1 MAAGALSPG
10 GLVVRLGHET
20 ITPYRRSTM
29 QDAATTEFS
38 GVSRQALARLYEA
51 FAQGDIDTVMA
62 TLTEDI
68 ERRVNRP
75 SPVAGTY
82 RGKEAVLGFFS
93 RMMAPYEGTLRVDVV
108 VMLADDHHGLVRVA
122 ERAERPGDG
131 VEGGFKWSSQR
142 WLVEAIV
149 DTR

>member
-1 MAAGALSPG
+1 
-10 GLVVRLGHET
+10 
-20 ITPYRRSTM
+20 M

-68 ERRVNRP
+68 EWRVNRP

-82 RGKEAVLGFFS
+82 RGKDAVLGFFS

-108 VMLADDHHGLVRVA
+108 ALLADDYHGLVRVA

-131 VEGGFKWSSQR
+131 VEYTGIHAWEFRDGRCCRFESYYDDTYFEFWSSR
-142 WLVEAIV
+142 STSPKAAIS
-149 DTR
+149 